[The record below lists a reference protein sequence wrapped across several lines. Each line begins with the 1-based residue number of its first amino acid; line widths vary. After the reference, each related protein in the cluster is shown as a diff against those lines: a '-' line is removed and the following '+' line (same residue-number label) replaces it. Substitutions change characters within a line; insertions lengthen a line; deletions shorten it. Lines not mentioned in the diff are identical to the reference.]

1 MMLKLDLHIHSQ
13 YSEDGAGTPEVIIK
27 SLQKKGI
34 HGMAITDH
42 NTVEGSLKALKVAP
56 KDFIVVPGV
65 EISTADGH
73 IIALN
78 IKENIPKGLSA
89 IETVEKINDLNG
101 VPIIPHLYRTMS
113 GIKEVK
119 LKKIVEKIS
128 AIEVFNSCSVPQTN
142 LKTAMIAKKFNLG
155 GTGGSD
161 SHAPLHSGYGYT
173 TINTTD
179 TSVDAIISEI
189 NKKKTWGEGNTLP
202 ASYRTDR
209 MIKSIKQFFKRG
221 LKRI

>member
-1 MMLKLDLHIHSQ
+1 MLKLDLHVHSQ

-56 KDFIVVPGV
+56 KDFIVVSGV
-65 EISTADGH
+65 EISTAEGH

-78 IKENIPKGLSA
+78 IKENIPKGLSVV
-89 IETVEKINDLNG
+89 ETVEKIIDLNG

-113 GIKEVK
+113 GIKEDK

-128 AIEVFNSCSVPQTN
+128 AIEVFNSCSVPVTN
-142 LKTAMIAKKFNLG
+142 LKIAKLAKELMLG

-161 SHAPLHSGYGYT
+161 SHHPNYVGWGYT

-179 TSVDAIISEI
+179 FRIDSILSEI
-189 NKKKTWGEGNTLP
+189 NKGKTWGKGETLP
-202 ASYRTDR
+202 LSYRRDR
-209 MIKSIKQFFKRG
+209 MLNSIKQFFQRG
-221 LKRI
+221 FKRI